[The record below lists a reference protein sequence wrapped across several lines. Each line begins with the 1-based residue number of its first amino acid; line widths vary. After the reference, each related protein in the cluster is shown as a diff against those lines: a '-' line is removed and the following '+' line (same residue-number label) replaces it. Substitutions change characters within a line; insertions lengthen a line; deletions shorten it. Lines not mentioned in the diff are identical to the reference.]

1 MPTSSWSE
9 GAPAWLVPP
18 SARGDAHLFTPR
30 ATYRFRR
37 NKNTDTPLPPEEPA
51 GKNPPDGAI
60 IYYSLGS
67 NARGPVTLEILN
79 GAGKIVRRY
88 SSVDAPD
95 SIPSD
100 IAIPSYWVRRSQQLS
115 AAAGSHRFIWDLHY
129 PPPAGVN
136 FGYPISAIVGDTPK
150 EPIGP
155 AVPPGKYLVKLTVNG
170 QQYSAPLVVKIDP
183 RVKMTEADL
192 RQQFELGLKMA
203 QITWDAAPAISQLR
217 GLRAA
222 LKERIAKGGPPDLTT
237 ALTSFDQ
244 QAAGFE
250 SSVPNA
256 PAGAPMNNLVRISG
270 QAASLLDNFES
281 ADMPPTAQAVAAAR
295 DVAAA
300 ADAALSAWG
309 RFKTT
314 DLTAV
319 NARLKAAGLTTLE
332 IAK

>member
-1 MPTSSWSE
+1 
-9 GAPAWLVPP
+9 
-18 SARGDAHLFTPR
+18 
-30 ATYRFRR
+30 
-37 NKNTDTPLPPEEPA
+37 
-51 GKNPPDGAI
+51 
-60 IYYSLGS
+60 
-67 NARGPVTLEILN
+67 
-79 GAGKIVRRY
+79 
-88 SSVDAPD
+88 
-95 SIPSD
+95 
-100 IAIPSYWVRRSQQLS
+100 
-115 AAAGSHRFIWDLHY
+115 
-129 PPPAGVN
+129 
-136 FGYPISAIVGDTPK
+136 
-150 EPIGP
+150 
-155 AVPPGKYLVKLTVNG
+155 VPPGKYVVRLTVNG
-170 QQYSAPLVVKIDP
+170 QQQSAPLVVKIDP

-222 LKERIAKGGPPDLTT
+222 LKERIAKGGPPIVTA

-250 SSVPNA
+250 SSTPSA
-256 PAGAPMNNLVRISG
+256 PAGTPMNNLVRLSG